1 MKIAPFFVARLVA
14 RAYGRKKRDGKKIH
28 KDRTRM
34 FCMATQKR
42 FTFAYCVLFF
52 IWLRVIFSF

>member
-52 IWLRVIFSF
+52 I